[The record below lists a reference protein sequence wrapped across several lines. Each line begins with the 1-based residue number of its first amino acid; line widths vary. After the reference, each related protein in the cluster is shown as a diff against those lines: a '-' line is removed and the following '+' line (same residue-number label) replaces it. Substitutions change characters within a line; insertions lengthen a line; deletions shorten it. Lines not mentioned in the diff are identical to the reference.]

1 MSIGIQLQHRSVV
14 NGRYVDE
21 EQGNASFAPADPRT
35 GQTLDTF
42 AEATTADV
50 DEALRRAVAAAPGLA
65 ATTPKER
72 AWFLYELASQLESVR
87 TDLVA
92 RADLETAIGAARLE
106 GELTRTT
113 RQLAAFAEHVGAG
126 GHQNVTF
133 DALPEG
139 SPARDLR
146 RMTVPIGVV
155 VVFGA
160 SNFPLAFGAPG
171 GDTASA
177 LAAGCP
183 VVVKGHPSHPG
194 TSEIVALAFAA
205 AIAKVGLPAGV
216 FSLLQGASPRLSS
229 ELVLHPDTAAVGFT
243 GSRKVGRILADL
255 AASRE
260 FPILVHAE
268 MGSTNPMFITGH
280 ALEARSA
287 VIASRLA
294 DSILLGSGQLCT
306 KPGLIFVPEGATGD
320 RFVSTL
326 ADEFGE
332 RVPTPMLNMSIR
344 ERYLSAETV
353 AAGAP
358 SSARVVATTVQSD
371 GRFPVAGELTEVT
384 WSDAR
389 ATPALLEER
398 FGPAAVV
405 VRLPED
411 AFVDAA
417 STLEGQ
423 LTASVHGETGDSEA
437 LAPLIRV
444 LANRAGRVIW
454 NGYPTGVAVSKAMT
468 HGGPF
473 PASSTP
479 TTSVGLSAIGR
490 FLRPVTFQ
498 DFPAGLLPPAL
509 RDQASA
515 DINA

>member
-1 MSIGIQLQHRSVV
+1 VDVSIGIKLQHRSIV
-14 NGRYVDE
+14 NGRYVDRNE
-21 EQGNASFAPADPRT
+21 GTATFAPVDPRT
-35 GQTLDTF
+35 GRPLDTF
-42 AEATTADV
+42 AEASTVDV
-50 DEALRRAVAAAPGLA
+50 DDALRHAVVAAPRLA

-72 AWFLYELASQLESVR
+72 ATFLRELGFQLESVR
-87 TDLVA
+87 TELVA
-92 RADLETAIGAARLE
+92 RADLETAIGTLRLE

-113 RQLAAFAEHVGAG
+113 RQLAAFADHVAAG
-126 GHQNVTF
+126 GHQNATF
-133 DALPEG
+133 DALPDG

-194 TSEIVALAFAA
+194 TSEIVALAFAT

-216 FSLLQGASPRLSS
+216 FSLLQGDSPRIST
-229 ELVLHPDTAAVGFT
+229 ELVVHPDTAAVGFT

-260 FPILVHAE
+260 VPILVHAE
-268 MGSTNPMFITGH
+268 MGSTNPSD

-287 VIASRLA
+287 AIASGLA

-306 KPGLIFVPEGATGD
+306 KPGLVFVPEGATGD
-320 RFVSTL
+320 GFVSTL
-326 ADEFGE
+326 GDEFGK
-332 RVPTPMLNMSIR
+332 RVPIPMLNTSIR

-353 AAGAP
+353 VAGAP
-358 SSARVVATTVQSD
+358 SSARVVATTTHSD

-423 LTASVHGETGDSEA
+423 LTASVHGEAGESEA
-437 LAPLIRV
+437 LAPLIKV
-444 LANRAGRVIW
+444 LATRAGRIVW
-454 NGYPTGVAVSKAMT
+454 NGFPTGVAVSKAMT

-479 TTSVGLSAIGR
+479 TTSVGLSAISR

-498 DFPAGLLPPAL
+498 DFPVALLPPAL
-509 RDQASA
+509 RDPASA
-515 DINA
+515 DGDA

>member
-1 MSIGIQLQHRSVV
+1 MSIEIQLQHRSIV
-14 NGRYVDE
+14 NGRYVGADE
-21 EQGNASFAPADPRT
+21 SSATFAPVDPRS
-35 GQTLDTF
+35 GETLEAF
-42 AEATTADV
+42 AEARTADV
-50 DEALRRAVAAAPGLA
+50 DDALRFATSAAPALA

-72 AWFLYELASQLESVR
+72 ASFLRELARQLESVR
-87 TDLVA
+87 PALIA
-92 RADLETAIGAARLE
+92 RADLETAIGATRLD

-113 RQLAAFAEHVGAG
+113 RQLNAFADHVAAG
-126 GHQNVTF
+126 GHQNATF
-133 DALPEG
+133 DTLPEG

-205 AIAKVGLPAGV
+205 AIATLGLPAGV
-216 FSLLQGASPRLSS
+216 FSLLQGAAPRLSS

-243 GSRKVGRILADL
+243 GSRTVGRILADL
-255 AASRE
+255 AASRQV
-260 FPILVHAE
+260 PIQVHAE
-268 MGSTNPMFITGH
+268 MGSTNPMFITGA

-287 VIASRLA
+287 AIAAGLA

-306 KPGLIFVPEGATGD
+306 KPGLIFVPTGTGGD
-320 RFVSTL
+320 RFVAAL
-326 ADEFGE
+326 AEEFGK
-332 RVPTPMLNMSIR
+332 RVPIPMLNASVR
-344 ERYLSAETV
+344 ERYLGAGTV
-353 AAGAP
+353 TAGAP
-358 SSARVVATTVQSD
+358 SSARVVATTAQSD
-371 GRFPVAGELTEVT
+371 GELPVAGELTEVT

-389 ATPALLEER
+389 ATPALLTER

-405 VRLPED
+405 VRLRED
-411 AFVDAA
+411 EFADAA
-417 STLEGQ
+417 KALEGQ
-423 LTASVHGETGDSEA
+423 LTFTVHGEVSDSEA

-444 LANRAGRVIW
+444 LANRAGRIIW

-479 TTSVGLSAIGR
+479 TTSVGLSAITR

-498 DFPAGLLPPAL
+498 DFPVGLLPPAL
-509 RDQASA
+509 RDRASA
-515 DINA
+515 VTAA